1 MGKKTL
7 LLFVSACTLCCMAG
21 FAKNRIVTEEDSL
34 GNVKRTIELSDTVI
48 NGKTVTD
55 TLSITTYNT
64 GSGADRNGK
73 VKTYTYGGFNL
84 DEFTSDHV
92 DWDDMS
98 DGLKVMTVLA
108 IFFVFAFP
116 LIIFL
121 LALLLFLLF
130 RRKSE
135 KAKIRLAEKAL
146 ERGQP
151 IPKEYMPT
159 KPLKDLRTRGVS
171 NICLGLALF
180 IFIWAITNT
189 FALGCIGLFFFFTGV
204 AQVVTHYL
212 NEKDKKQ
219 TYNGRQSEG

>member
-1 MGKKTL
+1 MEKKTL
-7 LLFVSACTLCCMAG
+7 LLFLAACTLCCTAG
-21 FAKNRIVTEEDSL
+21 FAKNRTVTEEDSV
-34 GNVKRTIELSDTVI
+34 GNVKRTIEVSDTVI

-64 GSGADRNGK
+64 GSGADHNGK

-84 DEFTSDHV
+84 DEFTDGNTN
-92 DWDDMS
+92 WDDMS
-98 DGLKVMTVLA
+98 NGLKTITVLA
-108 IFFVFAFP
+108 IIFIFALP
-116 LIIFL
+116 VIAILI
-121 LALLLFLLF
+121 ALLLFLLF

-135 KAKIRLAEKAL
+135 KAKLRLAEKSL

-151 IPKEYMPT
+151 IPTEYMPK

-204 AQVVTHYL
+204 GQVVTHYL
-212 NEKDKKQ
+212 NAKDQKQ
-219 TYNGRQSEG
+219 AYNGSHSEE